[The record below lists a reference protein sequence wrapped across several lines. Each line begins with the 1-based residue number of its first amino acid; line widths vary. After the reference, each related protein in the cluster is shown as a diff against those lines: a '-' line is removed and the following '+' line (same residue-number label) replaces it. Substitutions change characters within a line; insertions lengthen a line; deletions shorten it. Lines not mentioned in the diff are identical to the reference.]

1 MKEILQSRQVVRKNE
16 DGRENISMGDDFLI
30 EKIHRNLQLRLM
42 MEWMKWKEKKQ
53 SHVKSLH
60 KLLK

>member
-42 MEWMKWKEKKQ
+42 MEWMKWKEKNK
-53 SHVKSLH
+53 VT
-60 KLLK
+60 